1 MKPPFLDPYPRDYAE
16 EIILKGIRLITAKVE
31 KIHNVL
37 EYNQSVKNILADKI
51 GVRNLLIEEY
61 AYELTRGFGKCPR
74 IRLNARWLDKWGF
87 QTGNRAKIITMRN
100 LLIIT
105 PEEIIKNDHVSD
117 KLPPKRWR
125 L

>member
-1 MKPPFLDPYPRDYAE
+1 MKPPFLDHYPRDYAE
-16 EIILKGIRLITAKVE
+16 NIILRGIRLITAKAE
-31 KIHNVL
+31 KIHDIL
-37 EYNQSVKNILADKI
+37 QYNEAIKNILADKI
-51 GVRNLLIEEY
+51 GVRNLLIEEH
-61 AYELTRGFGKCPR
+61 AYELTHGFGKCPR

-105 PEEIIKNDHVSD
+105 PEEIIKNDLVSD